1 MIVWAIVGHKDL
13 DHRLSIHGYLLVP
26 LFNSIHGPCYR
37 VIRRILDS
45 IGIFAWIYEFFFI
58 FLMIY
63 EGLKTVHVFLYL
75 AIEIL
80 WILAVIWSKTKILS
94 RSNLW
99 KVITISW
106 LTQCI
111 IQLKITVACGL
122 HMISIELHPQIG
134 RWPIRIWRI
143 KNRHGNT
150 FI

>member
-1 MIVWAIVGHKDL
+1 MIVWAVFGHKDL
-13 DHRLSIHGYLLVP
+13 DHRLSIHGCLVVP
-26 LFNSIHGPCYR
+26 LFDSILGPCYR
-37 VIRRILDS
+37 VIRRILNP

-58 FLMIY
+58 VLMIY

-80 WILAVIWSKTKILS
+80 AILTVIWSKTKILS
-94 RSNLW
+94 RSDLW
-99 KVITISW
+99 EVITISW

-134 RWPIRIWRI
+134 RWPIRIRRI
-143 KNRHGNT
+143 KNGHGNT